1 MPWIVL
7 ANKVVPSGTRPVA
20 ARNRAV
26 LNEPAR
32 RLPES
37 PMSVTILLR
46 PFVMTLS
53 DRRHSDLPIA
63 EIFLAGPLLVCNPRL
78 TSKAARGRGEQLSRR
93 PTKGKGYI
101 RLRVRI
107 FPEVVRLDFY
117 LKMWLRWKRLRGQQ
131 RKA

>member
-37 PMSVTILLR
+37 PMSVTMLLR
-46 PFVMTLS
+46 PFVVTIS
-53 DRRHSDLPIA
+53 DRRHSGLAIA
-63 EIFLAGPLLVCNPRL
+63 EIFLAGPLLVCNPWL
-78 TSKAARGRGEQLSRR
+78 TPKRREEGSSSFRGGLR
-93 PTKGKGYI
+93 KGYI
-101 RLRVRI
+101 RLRIRI

-117 LKMWLRWKRLRGQQ
+117 LKMWLSWKRLRGQQ